1 MIKRGLL
8 KTMLFLGV
16 SVSVLASG
24 VISHSVAVSAE
35 QPQVSISNQVAHT
48 DALRQSAA
56 AAAFAENRASHLVVA
71 VKPTTTTPVATVS
84 TTTQPTTTRQPATKQ
99 QVAATPAV
107 AKQAPRVTP
116 VATKR
121 EAARTITMGGVA
133 IRYIIGNRSMG
144 AAPGN
149 GAATWG
155 GRTNYSNT
163 SGQNTHFI
171 GHNPGSFAVMTSL
184 GIGSAI
190 RVTDA
195 QGTGRTYHVYQI
207 AKVNP
212 NGVTA
217 NKVDLWNQI
226 VGTGGGQR
234 ITLQTCLGSYWRE
247 IVFAR

>member
-71 VKPTTTTPVATVS
+71 VKPTTTTPVATTR
-84 TTTQPTTTRQPATKQ
+84 TTMQATTTRQPATKQ
-99 QVAATPAV
+99 QVAAKPAV

-121 EAARTITMGGVA
+121 ESARTITMGGVA

-195 QGTGRTYHVYQI
+195 QGAGRTYHVYQI

-217 NKVDLWNQI
+217 SKVDLWNQI